1 MKKFFGYSLII
12 TIWSILM
19 IVIVTTLL
27 VHFSPLKFE
36 ESLKI
41 SISFTALF
49 ATFGGAY
56 IGAKISGDRARET
69 QKEQLRIRNLES
81 KIDNN
86 IKYINIFNHL
96 NNNINKKIV
105 FKEFPR
111 RFWMMERILFF
122 FNYLTDKKLRNNN
135 FNRIFKDLDY
145 ITSKTTEFDRI
156 KNKNNLFGT
165 NLSSLVI
172 KETDKVI
179 NVFLETSEF
188 QKKLYKFIFL
198 NIQKQ
203 LNTNLKEIDFNKMGV
218 KISDGKIIAVIGIDK
233 DKKYYHIDNLKI
245 SIWKKIQYSY
255 IYTKQIYKLRN
266 AYESLA
272 YKSSKEFINYINKL
286 YIDY

>member
-69 QKEQLRIRNLES
+69 QKEQLRIKNLES

-86 IKYINIFNHL
+86 IKYINIFNNF

-105 FKEFPR
+105 FKEFFSE
-111 RFWMMERILFF
+111 FWTIERIFIF
-122 FNYLTDKKLRNNN
+122 SGYLMHKKLSNDK
-135 FNRIFKDLDY
+135 FNGIFKDLDY
-145 ITSKTTEFDRI
+145 ITREITEFDRI

-179 NVFLETSEF
+179 NVFLEISEF

-203 LNTNLKEIDFNKMGV
+203 LNTNLKETDFNKMGV
-218 KISDGKIIAVIGIDK
+218 TISEDKIIAIIGIDK

-245 SIWKKIQYSY
+245 SIWKKIQYIY
-255 IYTKQIYKLRN
+255 IYERQIYKLKK
-266 AYESLA
+266 AYESLT
-272 YKSSKEFINYINKL
+272 YKNSKEFINYINEL
-286 YIDY
+286 YTNY